1 MVKTFKNLLLQ
12 NRRAD
17 IHETLYVASGTPV
30 HHSWVDN
37 KLFSD
42 IVTKG
47 TDKIATQFDN
57 ILILG
62 DLNYDCMDKSK
73 GSTLFDLCDIFDFRN
88 LIKSPTCFTK
98 NFTPSLVDVILT
110 NKPQYCFNTLNFG
123 CGVSD
128 CHNFIGTVVK
138 GSAPRIENSKK
149 SYRSFKNFEPEVFN
163 EDISRVPFHAAFVFD
178 DVDDIYWAHE
188 VLLNDVI
195 KEHAPVKE
203 RKSKIQKP
211 PYMNGELRRSIFKKH
226 MLFNKYKKFKTSS
239 NWEIY
244 RKQRNAVTKLKKQ
257 SMRCYFYERCAG
269 GPKSKDF
276 WPTIKPFLSKKG
288 QGGGTSVVLSEGGK
302 VVTDQTEVCS
312 IFNNFFMNV
321 AKDIGTGGTQYED
334 NFSDH
339 PSIKNIKENLP
350 ENLPQFS
357 FRPVNPLEV
366 SKIISNLNIK
376 KATGVDNISAKILKS
391 CAPSISH
398 TVSSLINK
406 TFETS
411 NFPHSLK
418 VGQVL
423 PLHKK
428 KDPLNKENYRPV
440 SILNTTF
447 KIYERAMHDQLAEY
461 FEAVF
466 NPFLAA
472 FRKGFG
478 CQTTLLR
485 LLEDWK
491 RALDNHECVAAIL
504 MDLSKAFDCLP
515 HGLLRAK
522 LIAYGLSAG
531 AVDLL
536 DSYLSNRQQR
546 VNLGPAT
553 SNWESLF
560 KGVPQGSILGPLI
573 FNIFINDIFYII
585 KKGTLYNYADD
596 NTLSF
601 IHKNLNILKEILQ
614 GESILL
620 IQWFTENLMKANPDK
635 FQAICIGQKTHDAI
649 SSFQLNDTV
658 IHCEDNVTLLGVN
671 IDFMLNFNDHIS
683 DICKKASQQLAVLK
697 RIGRFLTKHGKLTI
711 FKSFIMS
718 NLNYCPLTWHF
729 CNQASINKMEKIQER
744 ALRFISNDFS
754 STLET
759 LLVLN
764 KATPLHIGR
773 MKLMASEVFKIL
785 HNLSPT
791 YIQDLVKEKVSLYDF
806 RNKKQVE
813 IPRVNSKRY
822 GMKSF
827 RFGAAQV
834 WNSLPN
840 EVRLAENYKQ
850 FRRLLQAWD
859 GVDCKCTSCSC

>member
-1 MVKTFKNLLLQ
+1 
-12 NRRAD
+12 
-17 IHETLYVASGTPV
+17 
-30 HHSWVDN
+30 
-37 KLFSD
+37 
-42 IVTKG
+42 
-47 TDKIATQFDN
+47 
-57 ILILG
+57 
-62 DLNYDCMDKSK
+62 
-73 GSTLFDLCDIFDFRN
+73 
-88 LIKSPTCFTK
+88 
-98 NFTPSLVDVILT
+98 
-110 NKPQYCFNTLNFG
+110 
-123 CGVSD
+123 
-128 CHNFIGTVVK
+128 
-138 GSAPRIENSKK
+138 
-149 SYRSFKNFEPEVFN
+149 
-163 EDISRVPFHAAFVFD
+163 
-178 DVDDIYWAHE
+178 
-188 VLLNDVI
+188 
-195 KEHAPVKE
+195 
-203 RKSKIQKP
+203 
-211 PYMNGELRRSIFKKH
+211 

-239 NWEIY
+239 NWENN

-257 SMRCYFYERCAG
+257 SIRCYFYERCAG
-269 GPKSKDF
+269 GLKSKDF

-288 QGGGTSVVLSEGGK
+288 QGGGTSFVLSEGGK

-312 IFNNFFMNV
+312 IFNNFFVNV

-411 NFPHSLK
+411 NFPQSLN

-440 SILNTTF
+440 SILNTTS
-447 KIYERAMHDQLAEY
+447 KIYERAMYDQLAEY

-466 NPFLAA
+466 NPFLAS

-546 VNLGPAT
+546 VKLEPAT

-573 FNIFINDIFYII
+573 FNIFIDNIFISSKKEPCII
-585 KKGTLYNYADD
+585 KLTTVLCLLY
-596 NTLSF
+596 
-601 IHKNLNILKEILQ
+601 IKNLNILKEILQ

-620 IQWFTENLMKANPDK
+620 IQWFTENLMKANP
-635 FQAICIGQKTHDAI
+635 
-649 SSFQLNDTV
+649 
-658 IHCEDNVTLLGVN
+658 E
-671 IDFMLNFNDHIS
+671 
-683 DICKKASQQLAVLK
+683 
-697 RIGRFLTKHGKLTI
+697 
-711 FKSFIMS
+711 
-718 NLNYCPLTWHF
+718 
-729 CNQASINKMEKIQER
+729 
-744 ALRFISNDFS
+744 
-754 STLET
+754 
-759 LLVLN
+759 
-764 KATPLHIGR
+764 
-773 MKLMASEVFKIL
+773 
-785 HNLSPT
+785 
-791 YIQDLVKEKVSLYDF
+791 
-806 RNKKQVE
+806 
-813 IPRVNSKRY
+813 
-822 GMKSF
+822 SF
-827 RFGAAQV
+827 RPFV
-834 WNSLPN
+834 
-840 EVRLAENYKQ
+840 LARNIMML
-850 FRRLLQAWD
+850 FPLFN
-859 GVDCKCTSCSC
+859 

>member
-1 MVKTFKNLLLQ
+1 
-12 NRRAD
+12 
-17 IHETLYVASGTPV
+17 
-30 HHSWVDN
+30 
-37 KLFSD
+37 
-42 IVTKG
+42 
-47 TDKIATQFDN
+47 
-57 ILILG
+57 
-62 DLNYDCMDKSK
+62 
-73 GSTLFDLCDIFDFRN
+73 
-88 LIKSPTCFTK
+88 
-98 NFTPSLVDVILT
+98 
-110 NKPQYCFNTLNFG
+110 
-123 CGVSD
+123 
-128 CHNFIGTVVK
+128 
-138 GSAPRIENSKK
+138 
-149 SYRSFKNFEPEVFN
+149 
-163 EDISRVPFHAAFVFD
+163 
-178 DVDDIYWAHE
+178 
-188 VLLNDVI
+188 
-195 KEHAPVKE
+195 
-203 RKSKIQKP
+203 
-211 PYMNGELRRSIFKKH
+211 
-226 MLFNKYKKFKTSS
+226 
-239 NWEIY
+239 
-244 RKQRNAVTKLKKQ
+244 
-257 SMRCYFYERCAG
+257 
-269 GPKSKDF
+269 
-276 WPTIKPFLSKKG
+276 
-288 QGGGTSVVLSEGGK
+288 
-302 VVTDQTEVCS
+302 
-312 IFNNFFMNV
+312 
-321 AKDIGTGGTQYED
+321 
-334 NFSDH
+334 
-339 PSIKNIKENLP
+339 
-350 ENLPQFS
+350 
-357 FRPVNPLEV
+357 
-366 SKIISNLNIK
+366 
-376 KATGVDNISAKILKS
+376 
-391 CAPSISH
+391 
-398 TVSSLINK
+398 
-406 TFETS
+406 
-411 NFPHSLK
+411 
-418 VGQVL
+418 
-423 PLHKK
+423 
-428 KDPLNKENYRPV
+428 
-440 SILNTTF
+440 
-447 KIYERAMHDQLAEY
+447 MHDQLAEY

-491 RALDNHECVAAIL
+491 RALDNHVCVAAIL

-546 VNLGPAT
+546 VKLGPAI

-560 KGVPQGSILGPLI
+560 KGVSQGSILGPLI

-585 KKGTLYNYADD
+585 KKETLYNYADD
-596 NTLSF
+596 NTLS
-601 IHKNLNILKEILQ
+601 IIHVHKNLNILKEILQ

-658 IHCEDNVTLLGVN
+658 IHCEDNVTPLGVN

-718 NLNYCPLTWHF
+718 NFNNCPLTWHF
-729 CNQASINKMEKIQER
+729 CNQASINKMEKIQEK

-785 HNLSPT
+785 HNLSPS

-827 RFGAAQV
+827 RFEAAQV

-840 EVRLAENYKQ
+840 EVRLAENFKQ
-850 FRRLLQAWD
+850 FRRQLQAWD